1 MCRRWWDTVPGDN
14 RHLKRY
20 HTLAMKTL
28 TIRDF
33 RTRPREA
40 REELVKAGEAV
51 LTLNGEPVAVM
62 VAVQD
67 DFEATL
73 QLIDRVRAQRAVR
86 DIRAAARKSGA
97 DKLTGAAVGKLVG
110 EVRKSRSRRRPE
122 R

>member
-1 MCRRWWDTVPGDN
+1 
-14 RHLKRY
+14 
-20 HTLAMKTL
+20 MKTL

-62 VAVQD
+62 IAVED

-86 DIRAAARKSGA
+86 DIRAAARTSGA
-97 DKLTGAAVGKLVG
+97 DRLTTAAIGRMVA
-110 EVRKSRSRRRPE
+110 EARKARARRRPE

>member
-1 MCRRWWDTVPGDN
+1 
-14 RHLKRY
+14 
-20 HTLAMKTL
+20 MKTL

-33 RTRPREA
+33 RTRPRQA
-40 REELVKAGEAV
+40 REELAKAGEAV

-62 VAVQD
+62 VAVED

-86 DIRAAARKSGA
+86 EIREAARKSGA
-97 DKLTGAAVGKLVG
+97 GKMSTAAIGRLVG
-110 EVRKSRSRRRPE
+110 EVRKSRARRRPA